1 MINQSNNQNA
11 FKEYSMLEIALDILQ
26 KNPKPMPVYQ
36 LIEQVLDIKKIE
48 NLRQDCFLQLYLDIV
63 ISGLFVFHGEDL
75 WGIKTDNL
83 DLWDKEYYADEEKS
97 DIDNELLDLK
107 YSNNLDDDFRLEND
121 SDFSHTDETADREI
135 LEDIDDVVLGD
146 DEAVLREESDSVNA
160 EEDKN
165 EDINEYDWAPNEVTR
180 VHLNLIMI
188 FLCELTRRLILIILF
203 LLLLVPGKVK
213 CVFLILMQIVSLILR
228 TLLII
233 CAIF

>member
-1 MINQSNNQNA
+1 MINQSNNQNP

-26 KNPKPMPVYQ
+26 KNQKPMPVYQ

-121 SDFSHTDETADREI
+121 SDFSHTDETSDREI
-135 LEDIDDVVLGD
+135 LEDIDDVVLED

-165 EDINEYDWAPNEVTR
+165 EDINEYDWAPNE
-180 VHLNLIMI
+180 
-188 FLCELTRRLILIILF
+188 E
-203 LLLLVPGKVK
+203 
-213 CVFLILMQIVSLILR
+213 
-228 TLLII
+228 
-233 CAIF
+233 